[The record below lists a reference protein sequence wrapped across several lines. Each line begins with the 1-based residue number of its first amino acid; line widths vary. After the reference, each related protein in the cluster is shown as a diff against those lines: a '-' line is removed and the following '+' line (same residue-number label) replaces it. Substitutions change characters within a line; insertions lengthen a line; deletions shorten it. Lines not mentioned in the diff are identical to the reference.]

1 MFDMGNFGSS
11 FRGGPLNG
19 LDAMVMSE
27 CEKQRSKLSKNE
39 INVMVNFLIFNGY
52 ITSEDV
58 EYYHEDAIVKLYN
71 YYR

>member
-19 LDAMVMSE
+19 FDTMVMSE
-27 CEKQRSKLSKNE
+27 CEKQRSKPSKAE

-52 ITSEDV
+52 ITSEDL
-58 EYYHEDAIVKLYN
+58 EYYHEDEIVKLYN